1 MSYAPAGLGITPKP
15 TTKQMPADKVCR
27 PFWIFPLTME
37 ELGYEL
43 IKDEE
48 GYLKYQ
54 NKAGAD
60 SYTAMRWKSG
70 SHYGKMAKGKRFIYF
85 NTTFNPKDDEIFMAI
100 KEDGDTRTVYNGIVR
115 SREEMVLILNSVR

>member
-1 MSYAPAGLGITPKP
+1 MPTETTTPKR
-15 TTKQMPADKVCR
+15 TTKEMPADKVHR
-27 PFWIFPLTME
+27 PYWIFPLLME

-60 SYTAMRWKSG
+60 SYTAERWNSK
-70 SHYGKMAKGKRFIYF
+70 SHYGKQARGKRFIYF
-85 NTTFNPKDDEIFMAI
+85 NTTFNPADQEVFMGI
-100 KEDGDTRTVYNGIVR
+100 KEDGDTRTVYNGVVR